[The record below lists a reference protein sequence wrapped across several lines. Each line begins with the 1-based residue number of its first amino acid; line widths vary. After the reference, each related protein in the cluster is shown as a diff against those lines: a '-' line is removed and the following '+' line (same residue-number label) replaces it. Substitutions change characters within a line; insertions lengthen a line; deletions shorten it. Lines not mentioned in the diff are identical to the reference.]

1 MVQKYLSPSYNISWC
16 ISARNILFQKYILLF
31 QIILRFGFEIDCMNS
46 IMYISF
52 NLRSLVFSQNVK
64 FERFIII

>member
-46 IMYISF
+46 ITYISF